1 MFLPGDRPGA
11 AGLIDDAI
19 RDGNKVTVLTA
30 LPRGI
35 AIKALKKANLSPL
48 FQGRI
53 DPENLVSPLHLA
65 DFKTVSTATAAAAV
79 QSQNAQIKA
88 NVEAYR
94 VKAASGLEERNSS
107 KSVSSLGDRESL
119 RFDGATV
126 IKCCGLMRKPAGDS
140 FNSMFD
146 RCMTFYSYIFC
157 LSWHIIPNSFS
168 LLHIDF
174 AAH

>member
-1 MFLPGDRPGA
+1 
-11 AGLIDDAI
+11 
-19 RDGNKVTVLTA
+19 VLTA

-65 DFKTVSTATAAAAV
+65 DFKSISTATAAAAM
-79 QSQNAQIKA
+79 QGQNAQIKA

-94 VKAASGLEERNSS
+94 IKAASGLEERNSS

-119 RFDGATV
+119 RFDGAAV
-126 IKCCGLMRKPAGDS
+126 IKCCGLMRKPAGDYTHS
-140 FNSMFD
+140 S
-146 RCMTFYSYIFC
+146 RVQC
-157 LSWHIIPNSFS
+157 LSIQCFISMSLSTRVCSALYSF
-168 LLHIDF
+168 IMTPYYCQ
-174 AAH
+174 

>member
-1 MFLPGDRPGA
+1 M
-11 AGLIDDAI
+11 
-19 RDGNKVTVLTA
+19 LTA

-65 DFKTVSTATAAAAV
+65 DFKSISTAAAAAAAM
-79 QSQNAQIKA
+79 QGQNAQIKA

-94 VKAASGLEERNSS
+94 IKAASGLEERNSS

-119 RFDGATV
+119 RFDGAAV
-126 IKCCGLMRKPAGDS
+126 IKCCGLMRKPAGDET
-140 FNSMFD
+140 
-146 RCMTFYSYIFC
+146 R
-157 LSWHIIPNSFS
+157 
-168 LLHIDF
+168 
-174 AAH
+174 